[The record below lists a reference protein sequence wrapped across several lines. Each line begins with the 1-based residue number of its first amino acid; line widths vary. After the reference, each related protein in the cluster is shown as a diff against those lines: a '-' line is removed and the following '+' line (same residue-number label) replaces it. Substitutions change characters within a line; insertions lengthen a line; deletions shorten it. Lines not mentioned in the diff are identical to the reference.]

1 MTRLGVF
8 GRGWLGRAARLV
20 AVAVAAGVLVPVG
33 SGGAGAQEPAAFSRL
48 PDAELDTLAA
58 AGNEYPSALWSDG
71 ATLWVADLVEDKVFA
86 YDLATGVRRP
96 GDDVDSLRGAGNTYP
111 MGMWSDG
118 SVLWVSDGADSKV
131 YAYDLA
137 TGAHLPFLGI
147 ETLDEAGN
155 NWPRG
160 LWSDGS
166 TLWVADY
173 WDGKVYAYDLATGE
187 RRPDDDVDS
196 PDAAGNDRPTG
207 LWSDGSTLWVADM
220 ADDKVYAY
228 DFSTGA
234 RRPAGDFNTLAA
246 AGNGRPAA
254 LWSDGSTLWV
264 ADSGKSNDD
273 GESRLFAYRMPDSA
287 LLQSLTLSGVD
298 FGVFSAGRFSYSVR
312 VPSATT
318 QTTVAAAGSGAS
330 VVIAPADA
338 DSSTDGHQVDL
349 SPGANAITVTVTNGT
364 LTETYNVA
372 VERSSLGAVDD
383 DASLSALSL
392 SGVDI
397 GTFDAADRR
406 YEAVVPSTVA
416 SATVTATPTDADA
429 SVNITPA
436 DANSDPDDGHQVAL
450 GAGANNVAVTVTSS
464 DLTVS
469 AVYTVRVTQVD
480 APAVTDDAS
489 LSALTVAET
498 DTDTAVGIGT
508 FSADAYSYAA
518 AVDSSVG
525 SVTLAATPA
534 DPHASVT
541 ITPDDADTATDG
553 HQVSLAAGASTAV
566 TVTVV
571 SSDLSATA
579 QYTISVGRAYTDGV
593 IRLDP
598 DTTPV
603 ASMWSDG
610 DVLWV
615 TGPDWAHA
623 YDLDTGARQTDRDF
637 RLTHAHDIH
646 GDDLND
652 GRFEG
657 GGLWGDGEH
666 LYALEGLY
674 GGLYAY
680 DPATGAR
687 RPAHDRNG
695 TRPNRPSLNIA
706 EIANPHPEGIW
717 SDGTTMWIADS
728 DFNRVV
734 IIDLAT
740 GSYQSTKIRGV
751 GRRHGNSNPRDV
763 WSDGDVMWIL
773 DDEDDRIYAYDID
786 DADRHTSLE
795 IGTLGRV
802 GNDDP
807 AAIWSDGD
815 TMWVLDSEDLI
826 VYPYTMPPRARL
838 ASLSFTDV
846 SFGGLRSGVDSYN
859 AAAANT
865 VSATTVA
872 AAATESGATVTV
884 SPADAD
890 SNTDGHQV
898 NLSLGSNTVTVTVTL
913 GAQVRTYTVNVVKIN
928 VATLSSDAS
937 LSTLSFSG
945 ASTFTPGDCPCSAQV
960 DNDVTQT
967 TITAAATDANATVTI
982 SPADADADADGYQ
995 VSLAQGSNR
1004 ITITVV
1010 SSDLST
1016 KSVYS
1021 VNIYRRGAV
1030 RVGGTDVSLRGVW
1043 SDGKVLW
1050 AVDGVSDTLLAFDL
1064 ETLERLPDRDFD
1076 HFESGRWP
1084 TGLWS
1089 DGETIWIIIHK
1100 DKTARAY
1107 SLATGERLPDSDI
1120 AIALARWGW
1129 GLWSDGDTM
1138 WVTDRYLDRLFAFD
1152 MSPGPWDRDDGRWI
1166 RSKDLVRLANFG
1178 RDTPDHYGNDTP
1190 GDLWSDTVTMWV
1202 PDFYDSKLYA
1212 YELATG
1218 DRQPQRDVDVRG
1230 TNGELTQPQGVWSD
1244 GHTMWVTDSRSDS
1257 IVTVD
1262 APVSTLLASLALS
1275 GVDFGTFDKGT
1286 RDYSA
1291 TVAATVSSATLTYEA
1306 FDPDA
1311 EVVVSPADADTD
1323 TDGHQVGLAEGANT
1337 ITVTVTAPDGTA
1349 TVYTVTVER
1358 AAASPP
1364 PNVRFVP
1371 GEDLA
1376 AQKQSEEKQ
1385 SEEQQSEEQQSEEQ
1399 QSEEQQS
1406 EEQQSEV
1413 EGQGESE
1420 QRVLV
1425 LDEIGSVV
1433 LSSGAPGELSV
1444 SWSAPGLAPFGYRVM
1459 WAREDLGY
1467 LSYWQSDETHRGNV
1481 WPAPDASSV
1490 TLSGLEEGA
1499 TYKVQIRARFR
1510 SLEGKVSASPWTDEV
1525 TAVVSSSPV
1534 AQQQQADELGSDE
1547 QQSDESEQ
1555 QADEPETETDG
1566 SGSGLPALTAS
1577 FEELPDAHS
1586 GAGTDLVVRVRFS
1599 EPLAVSYVTM
1609 RDGGAVFVQSP
1620 HRVVKAKRVEGR
1632 SDLWDITIRVGD
1644 DRRLSVTVFKGSGC
1658 DGEHAVCTADGRP
1671 VSQAAQ
1677 VFIEGPGSDP
1687 DGDL

>member
-1 MTRLGVF
+1 MV
-8 GRGWLGRAARLV
+8 WLV

-118 SVLWVSDGADSKV
+118 SVLWVSDGADAKV

-173 WDGKVYAYDLATGE
+173 WDGRVYAYDLATGE

-234 RRPAGDFNTLAA
+234 RRPGGDFDTLAV

-264 ADSGKSNDD
+264 ADSGKSSDD

-287 LLQSLTLSGVD
+287 LLRSLSLSGVD

-318 QTTVAAAGSGAS
+318 QTTVAAAAAAGSGAS

-541 ITPDDADTATDG
+541 VTPGDADTATDG

-615 TGPDWAHA
+615 TGPDWVHA

-637 RLTHAHDIH
+637 RLTHVHDIH
-646 GDDLND
+646 GDDLNA

-657 GGLWGDGEH
+657 GGLWGDGEN

-687 RPAHDRNG
+687 RPAYDRNG
-695 TRPNRPSLNIA
+695 TRPNRPSPVVFPIA
-706 EIANPHPEGIW
+706 DYAPEGIW
-717 SDGTTMWIADS
+717 SDGTNMWIADS
-728 DFNRVV
+728 EFSQILVV
-734 IIDLAT
+734 DLTT
-740 GSYQSTKIRGV
+740 GNY
-751 GRRHGNSNPRDV
+751 RHGGRPFSTIGSIGGRFGNRSPRDV
-763 WSDGDVMWIL
+763 WSDGEIMWVL
-773 DDEDDRIYAYDID
+773 DDDDDRIYAYAYDWD
-786 DADRHTSLE
+786 YVDRRTSFE

-826 VYPYTMPPRARL
+826 VYPYPMAPRARL

-846 SFGGLRSGVDSYN
+846 SFRGLRPRVDTYK
-859 AAAANT
+859 AAADNT

-872 AAATESGATVTV
+872 AAATESDATVTV

-898 NLSLGSNTVTVTVTL
+898 DLSLGSNTVTVTVTL
-913 GAQVRTYTVNVVKIN
+913 GTQVRTYTVNVVKHD

-937 LSTLSFSG
+937 LSTLSFSD
-945 ASTFTPGDCPCSAQV
+945 ASTFNPDECPCNAQV

-967 TITAAATDANATVTI
+967 TITAAATDPNATVTVWPYHTK
-982 SPADADADADGYQ
+982 SDAGYQ
-995 VSLAQGSNR
+995 MGLAEGGNR
-1004 ITITVV
+1004 RFTITVV

-1016 KSVYS
+1016 TRLYT
-1021 VNIYRRGAV
+1021 VNIHRPPADRLPKKSTGP
-1030 RVGGTDVSLRGVW
+1030 SLRGLW
-1043 SDGKVLW
+1043 SDGEVIW
-1050 AVDGVSDTLLAFDL
+1050 AAEQESNTLFAYDL
-1064 ETLERLPDRDFD
+1064 ETLARLPDRDFGGL
-1076 HFESGRWP
+1076 ESGHDTVVGLWSEGDIMWVAVTRYGMARAYELSTWEYTSNRDVTISWFTP
-1084 TGLWS
+1084 ARPAGLWS
-1089 DGETIWIIIHK
+1089 DGT
-1100 DKTARAY
+1100 
-1107 SLATGERLPDSDI
+1107 
-1120 AIALARWGW
+1120 
-1129 GLWSDGDTM
+1129 TM
-1138 WVTDRYLDRLFAFD
+1138 WYTDRKHQRIFAVD
-1152 MSPGPWDRDDGRWI
+1152 PATNQRVGAKDILGLGR
-1166 RSKDLVRLANFG
+1166 
-1178 RDTPDHYGNDTP
+1178 HGNDTP
-1190 GDLWSDTVTMWV
+1190 GDPWSDTVTMWV
-1202 PDFYDSKLYA
+1202 PDYWDSKLYA

-1218 DRQPQRDVDVRG
+1218 DRQPQRDVEVRG
-1230 TNGELTQPQGVWSD
+1230 PNGAVVRPQGVWSD
-1244 GHTMWVTDSRSDS
+1244 GHTMWVTDHLSDS

-1262 APVSTLLASLALS
+1262 APVSTLLTSLALS
-1275 GVDFGTFDKGT
+1275 GVDFGMFDQGT

-1306 FDPDA
+1306 FDPEA
-1311 EVVVSPADADTD
+1311 EVVVSPADADTV

-1337 ITVTVTAPDGTA
+1337 VTVTVTAPDGTA

-1364 PNVRFVP
+1364 PDARFVP

-1376 AQKQSEEKQ
+1376 VQKQSEVEQ
-1385 SEEQQSEEQQSEEQ
+1385 SEEQAQQQSEVE
-1399 QSEEQQS
+1399 QSEAEQS
-1406 EEQQSEV
+1406 EVEQSEV

-1420 QRVLV
+1420 SGEEPLGVLEQRVLAP
-1425 LDEIGSVV
+1425 DEVGSVV
-1433 LSSGAPGELSV
+1433 VSSGAPGELSV
-1444 SWSAPGLAPFGYRVM
+1444 SWGAPGLAPFGYRVM

-1467 LSYWQSDETHRGNV
+1467 LSYWQADETHRGNV
-1481 WPAPDASSV
+1481 WPEGDATSV
-1490 TLSGLEEGA
+1490 TLTGLEEGA
-1499 TYKVQIRARFR
+1499 VYKVQIRARFR
-1510 SLEGKVSASPWTDEV
+1510 SLGGKVSASPWTGEV

-1534 AQQQQADELGSDE
+1534 ARQQAGELGSD
-1547 QQSDESEQ
+1547 EQ
-1555 QADEPETETDG
+1555 QADEPETETDE

-1609 RDGGAVFVQSP
+1609 RDGGGVFVQSP
-1620 HRVVKAKRVEGR
+1620 HRVVRAKRVEGR

-1677 VFIEGPGSDP
+1677 VFIEGPSS
-1687 DGDL
+1687 

>member
-1 MTRLGVF
+1 MFARGCGWRLWPAV
-8 GRGWLGRAARLV
+8 LV
-20 AVAVAAGVLVPVG
+20 LVLAGVLVPVG
-33 SGGAGAQEPAAFSRL
+33 FGGAGAQGLAAFSRL
-48 PDAELDTLAA
+48 VDAEFDSLAG
-58 AGNEYPSALWSDG
+58 AGNEYPGALWSDG
-71 ATLWVADLVEDKVFA
+71 SVLWVADLVEDKVFA
-86 YDLATGVRRP
+86 YDAATGVRRP
-96 GDDVDSLRGAGNTYP
+96 GDDVDSLRGAGNTFP
-111 MGMWSDG
+111 TGMWSDG
-118 SVLWVSDGADSKV
+118 SVLWVADGADSKV

-137 TGAHLPFLGI
+137 TGAHLPHLGI
-147 ETLDEAGN
+147 ETLGGAGN
-155 NWPRG
+155 DWPRG

-166 TLWVADY
+166 VLWVADY

-187 RRPDDDVDS
+187 RRPDDDVGS
-196 PDAAGNDRPTG
+196 LDAAGNDRPTG
-207 LWSDGSTLWVADM
+207 LWSDGSVLWVADM

-234 RRPAGDFNTLAA
+234 RRPAGDFDTLAA

-254 LWSDGSTLWV
+254 LWSDGSVLWV
-264 ADSGKSNDD
+264 ADSGKSNDG

-287 LLQSLTLSGVD
+287 LLRSLSLSGAD

-318 QTTVAAAGSGAS
+318 QTTVAAEAAGSGAS

-338 DSSTDGHQVDL
+338 DTGAEGHQVDL
-349 SPGANAITVTVTNGT
+349 SPGANAITVTVANGT
-364 LTETYNVA
+364 LVETYTVA

-383 DASLSALSL
+383 DASLGALGL

-397 GTFDAADRR
+397 GAFDPYDRR
-406 YEAVVPSTVA
+406 YAAVVPSTVT
-416 SATVTATPTDADA
+416 SATVTATPTNADA
-429 SVNITPA
+429 SVAIAPA

-450 GAGANNVAVTVTSS
+450 GAGANTVTVTVASS
-464 DLTVS
+464 DLTAS
-469 AVYTVRVTQVD
+469 AVYTVRVTRVD
-480 APAVTDDAS
+480 APAVTGDAS

-498 DTDTAVGIGT
+498 DTDAAVGIGA
-508 FSADAYSYAA
+508 FSADTRSYAA

-525 SVTLAATPA
+525 SVTVAATPA

-541 ITPDDADTATDG
+541 IAPADADTATDG
-553 HQVSLAAGASTAV
+553 HQVSLAAGATTAV

-579 QYTISVGRAYTDGV
+579 EYTISVGRAYTDGV

-615 TGPDWAHA
+615 AGPDWVHA
-623 YDLDTGARQTDRDF
+623 YDLQTGARQTDRDF
-637 RLTHAHDIH
+637 RLTHVHDIH

-657 GGLWGDGEH
+657 GGLWSDGEH

-680 DPATGAR
+680 DPATGHR
-687 RPAHDRNG
+687 RPAYDRNG

-773 DDEDDRIYAYDID
+773 DDEDDRVYAYDID

-826 VYPYTMPPRARL
+826 VYPYPMAARARL

-898 NLSLGSNTVTVTVTL
+898 DLSLGSNTVTVTVTL

-937 LSTLSFSG
+937 LSALSFSG
-945 ASTFTPGDCPCSAQV
+945 VGTFTPGDCPCSAQV

-982 SPADADADADGYQ
+982 SPADADTDADGYQ

-1043 SDGKVLW
+1043 SDGEVLW

-1230 TNGELTQPQGVWSD
+1230 TNGAVVRPQGVWSD
-1244 GHTMWVTDSRSDS
+1244 GHTMWVTDHLSDS

-1262 APVSTLLASLALS
+1262 APVSTLLTSLALS

-1286 RDYSA
+1286 RDYSS

-1306 FDPDA
+1306 FDDEA
-1311 EVVVSPADADTD
+1311 EVVVSPADADTGA
-1323 TDGHQVGLAEGANT
+1323 DGHQVGLAEGANT
-1337 ITVTVTAPDGTA
+1337 ITATVTAPDGTT

-1364 PNVRFVP
+1364 PDVRFVP
-1371 GEDLA
+1371 GDDPIEKHKEP
-1376 AQKQSEEKQ
+1376 AQ
-1385 SEEQQSEEQQSEEQ
+1385 QQSEEQQSEEQ

-1406 EEQQSEV
+1406 EESQSE
-1413 EGQGESE
+1413 ESQSE
-1420 QRVLV
+1420 ESQESAA
-1425 LDEIGSVV
+1425 DEVGGVV

-1444 SWSAPGLAPFGYRVM
+1444 SWSAPGLVPFGYRVM
-1459 WAREDLGY
+1459 WAREDQGY
-1467 LSYWQSDETHRGNV
+1467 LSYWQADEAHRGNA
-1481 WPAPDASSV
+1481 WPGGDATSV

-1499 TYKVQIRARFR
+1499 TYKVRVRARF
-1510 SLEGKVSASPWTDEV
+1510 LTEGGRVSASPWTDEV
-1525 TAVVSSSPV
+1525 TAVVSSSP
-1534 AQQQQADELGSDE
+1534 AAEQRSDE
-1547 QQSDESEQ
+1547 QRSESES
-1555 QADEPETETDG
+1555 DVSE
-1566 SGSGLPALTAS
+1566 SGSVGPALTAS
-1577 FEELPDAHS
+1577 FEGVPDAHS
-1586 GAGTDLVVRVRFS
+1586 GAGSDLVVRVRFS

-1609 RDGGAVFVQSP
+1609 RDGGGVFVQSP
-1620 HRVVKAKRVEGR
+1620 HRVVRAKRVEGR
-1632 SDLWDITIRVGD
+1632 SDLWDITVRVGG
-1644 DRRLSVTVFKGSGC
+1644 DRRLSVTVFEGSGC

-1671 VSQAAQ
+1671 VSKAAQ
-1677 VFIEGPGSDP
+1677 VFIEGPSS
-1687 DGDL
+1687 